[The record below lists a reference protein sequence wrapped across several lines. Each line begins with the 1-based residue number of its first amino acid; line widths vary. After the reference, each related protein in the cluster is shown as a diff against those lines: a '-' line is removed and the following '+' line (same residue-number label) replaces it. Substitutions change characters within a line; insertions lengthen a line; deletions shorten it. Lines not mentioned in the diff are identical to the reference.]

1 MFLMEGFPHLHCDL
15 GLQNTGTLI
24 GDLMKHLNWK
34 LHVNTALYFLAFF
47 SCLKFGLSAH
57 FDMQTDSWVSF

>member
-1 MFLMEGFPHLHCDL
+1 
-15 GLQNTGTLI
+15 
-24 GDLMKHLNWK
+24 MKHLNWK